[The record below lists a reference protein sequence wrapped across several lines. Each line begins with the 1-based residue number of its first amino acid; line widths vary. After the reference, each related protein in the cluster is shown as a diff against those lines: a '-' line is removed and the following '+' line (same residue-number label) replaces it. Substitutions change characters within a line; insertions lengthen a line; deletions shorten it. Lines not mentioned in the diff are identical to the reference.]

1 MQSRDRGDSRKNFR
15 KHAHPVKK
23 WMLCALHV
31 TRIRDIHT
39 LAHTWHSRTRKKW
52 VTFTPLG
59 SEPRISR
66 SRSACL
72 LQRHACERSLCCVAS
87 IVRIATCE
95 YRSVQKYFLLSLFS
109 LFRLRPSAQS
119 KAFIISLLR
128 RVPPR
133 REREISIL
141 RKLTR
146 KLNRSN
152 FLPSLSASIH
162 HLDHDSRV
170 LEDLYISAIRR
181 EITPII
187 TTLPWW
193 IYDMR
198 YLCVIRLLVDRICVT
213 RIIPSRLFLSVS
225 RERK

>member
-1 MQSRDRGDSRKNFR
+1 MLRCIDR
-15 KHAHPVKK
+15 AH
-23 WMLCALHV
+23 
-31 TRIRDIHT
+31 
-39 LAHTWHSRTRKKW
+39 
-52 VTFTPLG
+52 
-59 SEPRISR
+59 
-66 SRSACL
+66 
-72 LQRHACERSLCCVAS
+72 RH
-87 IVRIATCE
+87 VRIQVGSKIFPSFPFFPFSTPPIRPVEGIHYFFIKTCT
-95 YRSVQKYFLLSLFS
+95 SSS
-109 LFRLRPSAQS
+109 S
-119 KAFIISLLR
+119 K
-128 RVPPR
+128 

>member
-1 MQSRDRGDSRKNFR
+1 MRTIAMLRCIDR
-15 KHAHPVKK
+15 AH
-23 WMLCALHV
+23 
-31 TRIRDIHT
+31 
-39 LAHTWHSRTRKKW
+39 
-52 VTFTPLG
+52 
-59 SEPRISR
+59 
-66 SRSACL
+66 
-72 LQRHACERSLCCVAS
+72 RH
-87 IVRIATCE
+87 VRIQVG
-95 YRSVQKYFLLSLFS
+95 SKIFPSFPFFPFS
-109 LFRLRPSAQS
+109 TPPIRQS

-128 RVPPR
+128 RVPRPPR
-133 REREISIL
+133 REISIL

>member
-1 MQSRDRGDSRKNFR
+1 MLTLWKNECYARYTLHAYEIYTRWHTPGIHVRGRSGSLLPPWVASLGSQDRDRPACCSAMHANDRYVALHRSCASPRANTGRFKNISFFPFFPFFDS
-15 KHAHPVKK
+15 AHPPVEG
-23 WMLCALHV
+23 
-31 TRIRDIHT
+31 IHYFFI
-39 LAHTWHSRTRKKW
+39 K
-52 VTFTPLG
+52 
-59 SEPRISR
+59 
-66 SRSACL
+66 
-72 LQRHACERSLCCVAS
+72 
-87 IVRIATCE
+87 TCT
-95 YRSVQKYFLLSLFS
+95 SSS
-109 LFRLRPSAQS
+109 S
-119 KAFIISLLR
+119 K
-128 RVPPR
+128 

>member
-1 MQSRDRGDSRKNFR
+1 MLTLWKNECYAR
-15 KHAHPVKK
+15 Y
-23 WMLCALHV
+23 

-95 YRSVQKYFLLSLFS
+95 YRSVQKYFLLSLFFPFS
-109 LFRLRPSAQS
+109 TPPICPVESIHYFFIKTCTSSSS
-119 KAFIISLLR
+119 K
-128 RVPPR
+128 